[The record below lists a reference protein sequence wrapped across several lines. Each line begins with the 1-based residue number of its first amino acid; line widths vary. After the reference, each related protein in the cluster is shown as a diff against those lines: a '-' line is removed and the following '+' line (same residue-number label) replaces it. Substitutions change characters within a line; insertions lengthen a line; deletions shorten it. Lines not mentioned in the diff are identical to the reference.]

1 MVMGTRTPKET
12 QAQIADKWVE
22 LRKKYTGK

>member
-1 MVMGTRTPKET
+1 MVMGKLDPKT
-12 QAQIADKWVE
+12 VQGQIADKWVE